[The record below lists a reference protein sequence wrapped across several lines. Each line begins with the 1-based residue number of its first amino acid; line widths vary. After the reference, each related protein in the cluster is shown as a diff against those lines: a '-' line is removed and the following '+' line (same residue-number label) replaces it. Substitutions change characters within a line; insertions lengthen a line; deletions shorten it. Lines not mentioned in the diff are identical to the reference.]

1 MSRSA
6 RVTSIGVLQT
16 MAAALQRFRSESAS
30 AVDDLDIEIRRAL
43 EWIHHDR
50 KDYWALELR
59 RSAED
64 VTHARLQLQQAKMSR
79 RMVGREPSCVDEQRA
94 LDRAKRRF
102 ETAEEKVKAVKHWEY
117 VIDRAVDEFQR
128 SRIHFASWLDTDIVQ
143 AVAVLNRMSESL
155 ESYISLEAPADTGA
169 PILGPTSVPAE
180 DGAENAE
187 APPQA
192 SPPTSTPKSGDKEA
206 RP

>member
-16 MAAALQRFRSESAS
+16 MASALQRFRGESAS
-30 AVDDLDIEIRRAL
+30 AVDDLDIEIHRAL

-59 RSAED
+59 RSAEN
-64 VTHARLQLQQAKMSR
+64 VTQARLQLQQARTSR
-79 RMVGREPSCVDEQRA
+79 RMAGHEPSCIDEQRA

-117 VIDRAVDEFQR
+117 AVDRAVDEFQR
-128 SRIHFASWLDTDIVQ
+128 SRTHFVTWLDADMVQ
-143 AVAVLNRMSESL
+143 AVAALNRMSQSL
-155 ESYISLEAPADTGA
+155 ESYISLETPADAGA
-169 PILGPTSVPAE
+169 PILGPTAAS
-180 DGAENAE
+180 AENGE
-187 APPQA
+187 TPHGDEKG
-192 SPPTSTPKSGDKEA
+192 TSDCQESNVQ
-206 RP
+206 